1 MEYVNFLK
9 VASCMVC
16 MKNNFLRALC
26 KALNHVLSKLS
37 GFFRQQVMLAPET

>member
-1 MEYVNFLK
+1 MEYVNVLK

-16 MKNNFLRALC
+16 KNNNFLRALC
-26 KALNHVLSKLS
+26 KALNHFLSKLS